1 MTKKQ
6 MFPLNDI
13 TGNFAGAV
21 IVHNTG
27 GFVGKSSETEDAG
40 NQVVIYVIDYVK
52 VGFGVGDVVN
62 VEGPYEAGHDGVLDL
77 GWDVDARNLWSG
89 AAEAFFRQFHVP
101 L

>member
-1 MTKKQ
+1 MMKKQ

-52 VGFGVGDVVN
+52 VGFGV
-62 VEGPYEAGHDGVLDL
+62 
-77 GWDVDARNLWSG
+77 
-89 AAEAFFRQFHVP
+89 
-101 L
+101 